1 MDTNQPTI
9 VKNKNCNIDLS
20 SQYLSDA
27 CIIVGTIILSITI
40 SISNTSNGL
49 NGYII
54 GYIFLAAGFLVK
66 SGMLMILLLKKCIK
80 EDILLYFLT
89 SVLPFTLICGIIAYM
104 IYILTYYFNRIISGN
119 VSKYFSLF
127 SKTFIVVLLGILFI
141 FYSGTQ
147 DERFKNEHKLPP
159 VYGML
164 VYLLCLM
171 EIIVCVT
178 INIIIAY
185 YSTDG

>member
-1 MDTNQPTI
+1 MDNPKTSI
-9 VKNKNCNIDLS
+9 VENMKCDIDSS

-27 CIIVGTIILSITI
+27 CIIVGVIILSITI
-40 SISNTSNGL
+40 STSNTFNGL

-54 GYIFLAAGFLVK
+54 GYVFLAAGFLVK
-66 SGMLMILLLKKCIK
+66 SGMLMILLLKKCVK
-80 EDILLYFLT
+80 EDVLFYFLT
-89 SVLPFTLICGIIAYM
+89 SVLPFTLICIIIAYM
-104 IYILTYYFNRIISGN
+104 IYILTYYFNRIVSGK
-119 VSKYFSLF
+119 VSRYFTLF
-127 SKTFIVVLLGILFI
+127 SKTFIVVLIGILFI

-147 DERFKNEHKLPP
+147 DEKFKKEHKLPP

-164 VYLLCLM
+164 VYLFCLL
-171 EIIVCVT
+171 ELITCIT